1 MNLNNSAIIYFTRSS
16 GKEAR
21 SKRWHHKFQVQE
33 QISSQL
39 ILSTQKVLE
48 KTGIPV
54 ILINEH
60 KQTGETFGERISN
73 AFEDVFKLGYEKL
86 ILVGNDTIGLTEIEL
101 LKADQLLSSQSGVI
115 GETKDGGSY
124 LIGFQ
129 REYFSRVQSQFEGIA
144 WQTKS
149 VFSELFDLIQPA
161 SHEQFPIK
169 FDLNNASDLA
179 LLLKRKGL
187 HDIKQYILLILCE
200 LNEWKRPTKDQKPV
214 NTAWINTISF
224 RGPPLVLFNSY

>member
-1 MNLNNSAIIYFTRSS
+1 LNHSAIIYFKRSS

-39 ILSTQKVLE
+39 ILCTQKVLE
-48 KTGIPV
+48 KSGIPV
-54 ILINEH
+54 ILIDEH

-86 ILVGNDTIGLTEIEL
+86 ILVGNDTIGLTANEL
-101 LKADQLLSSQSGVI
+101 LKADKLLSSQSGVI

-129 REYFSRVQSQFEGIA
+129 REYFSRIQSQFEGIT
-144 WQTKS
+144 WQTKT
-149 VFSELFDLIQPA
+149 VCDELFDLIQPA
-161 SHEQFPIK
+161 SRGQFPVK

-187 HDIKQYILLILCE
+187 REIKQQILLILSS
-200 LNEWKRPTKDQKPV
+200 LNEWKGPKKNKKHINST
-214 NTAWINTISF
+214 WINTISF
-224 RGPPLVLFNSY
+224 RGPPLVFV